1 MTKIDASAI
10 SELKTIGFTPLIY
23 CSDQALFNV
32 RAGVPIVE
40 ALAQASDLLFLG
52 KSFAEDAAYAKDTD
66 RHAWAA
72 HYLTAMGKA
81 VIDDV
86 LKVLT
91 PRPARTK
98 TESEEELP
106 QARNTANQMWERACS
121 RRRCISQYIQ

>member
-1 MTKIDASAI
+1 MTKTDSSAI
-10 SELKTIGFTPLIY
+10 SELKTLGFTPLIY

-32 RAGVPIVE
+32 RAGVPIVD
-40 ALAQASDLLFLG
+40 ALSQASDLLFLA
-52 KSFAEDAAYAKDTD
+52 KSFTEDAAYVKDTD

-72 HYLTAMGKA
+72 HYLTAMSKA

-86 LKVLT
+86 VKVLT

-106 QARNTANQMWERACS
+106 ES
-121 RRRCISQYIQ
+121 K

>member
-1 MTKIDASAI
+1 MNKTDSPAP

-32 RAGVPIVE
+32 RAGVPIVD
-40 ALAQASDLLFLG
+40 ALSQASDLLFLA
-52 KSFAEDAAYAKDTD
+52 KSFAEDTAYIKDTD

-72 HYLTAMGKA
+72 HYLTAMSKA

-86 LKVLT
+86 VKVLT

-98 TESEEELP
+98 AESEEALP
-106 QARNTANQMWERACS
+106 E
-121 RRRCISQYIQ
+121 SQ

>member
-1 MTKIDASAI
+1 MTKNDASAI

-23 CSDQALFNV
+23 CPDQALFNV
-32 RAGVPIVE
+32 RAGVPIVQ
-40 ALAQASDLLFLG
+40 ALSQASDLLFLA
-52 KSFAEDAAYAKDTD
+52 KSFSEDAAYARDTD

-86 LKVLT
+86 VKVLT

-98 TESEEELP
+98 TESEEDLP
-106 QARNTANQMWERACS
+106 ES
-121 RRRCISQYIQ
+121 

>member
-1 MTKIDASAI
+1 MSKTNPSTPSD
-10 SELKTIGFTPLIY
+10 LKTIGFTPFVY
-23 CSDQALFNV
+23 CSNQALFNV
-32 RAGVPIVE
+32 RAGVPIAD
-40 ALAQASDLLFLG
+40 ALSQASDLLFLA
-52 KSFAEDAAYAKDTD
+52 KSFTEDAAYAKETD

-106 QARNTANQMWERACS
+106 ES
-121 RRRCISQYIQ
+121 K